1 MSSSFCKFTAH
12 SLPYSLLIHTTDV
25 LVSSLD
31 LLVPAPQE
39 SDPVASDTSFLTA
52 VAAIVYLFCL
62 SAQLHNKLL
71 EVVAGTLPGT
81 RFLTGIFIIS
91 WHFNVGILLIVSVSN
106 DAQTSAN
113 RGKGESVEG
122 RVRGWKTLC
131 VHPFIFFAQC

>member
-1 MSSSFCKFTAH
+1 MSSSFWKFPAH

-39 SDPVASDTSFLTA
+39 SDPVTSDTPFLAA
-52 VAAIVYLFCL
+52 VAAMVYLFCL
-62 SAQLHNKLL
+62 STQLHNNLL
-71 EVVAGTLPGT
+71 EVGAGTLPGT
-81 RFLTGIFIIS
+81 RFLTDIFIIS
-91 WHFNVGILLIVSVSN
+91 WQFNVGILLNVSISN

-122 RVRGWKTLC
+122 RVRD
-131 VHPFIFFAQC
+131 